1 MPPSSSATR
10 RGGSHGPTS
19 VTTASNAP
27 LPPTITYYNFSLA
40 LVEVLFSLMEFL
52 FSLVV
57 IKECLNP
64 LYTTLHPSNPTV
76 PPYNAFL
83 IHTLTN
89 ALTLAIVC
97 YRLAQRLH
105 LPLPTLP
112 ARLGLVQLRVSHTT
126 AIVLVLHTVGFLG
139 MCVSQWWFGE
149 RLFSMRNY
157 YTKAG
162 DELEPAMISDM
173 LLLAPLREEL
183 VFRAAIFCVFY
194 IRLGDDTAVSK
205 LLCCGLS
212 GVVFGLV
219 HLMNLLGTRYS
230 PLYIALQ
237 VGLGVLLGNFYAMR
251 FVLDESLLQSV
262 IMHAV
267 NNLYSRSAVRHR
279 WVAYA
284 VECAVVW
291 DADRAPAC
299 FRACLPVCHSFVPLD
314 VELDLTNPLIAV
326 PRQPRTTAQHTARM
340 GTW

>member
-1 MPPSSSATR
+1 MPPSSSAAR
-10 RGGSHGPTS
+10 RGGSHGPTT
-19 VTTASNAP
+19 VTSAHNAP
-27 LPPTITYYNFSLA
+27 LPPTLTYYNFSLA

-52 FSLVV
+52 FSLVI
-57 IKECLNP
+57 IKECLHS
-64 LYTTLHPSNPTV
+64 LYTTLHPSDPAI

-83 IHTLTN
+83 IHLLTN
-89 ALTLAIVC
+89 SLTLLIVSF
-97 YRLAQRLH
+97 RLAQRLQ

-112 ARLGLVQLRVSHTT
+112 ARLGLTQLHLSHMTT
-126 AIVLVLHTVGFLG
+126 AVLVLHTIGFVG
-139 MCVSQWWFGE
+139 MCISQWWFGE
-149 RLFSMRNY
+149 TLFSWRNY
-157 YTKAG
+157 YTKSG

-173 LLLAPLREEL
+173 LILAPLREEL

-230 PLYIALQ
+230 SLYIALQ

-267 NNLYSRSAVRHR
+267 NNLYSRS
-279 WVAYA
+279 VA
-284 VECAVVW
+284 
-291 DADRAPAC
+291 
-299 FRACLPVCHSFVPLD
+299 
-314 VELDLTNPLIAV
+314 LTHI
-326 PRQPRTTAQHTARM
+326 
-340 GTW
+340 